1 VEDSVREEMMKRLL
15 MGLVLMAIANA
26 ASAEWTAAGDSD
38 EFIQYVDRA
47 TIRRNGNLVKMSSLT
62 DFKTVQ
68 KSAAGKSYLSEK
80 QQAEYDCK
88 EKKKRYLAFTWFDG
102 QMGNGK
108 VVVSN
113 GDVRGE
119 WRPIAPGSSGETL
132 WKIACGKL

>member
-1 VEDSVREEMMKRLL
+1 MKQLL
-15 MGLVLMAIANA
+15 MGLMLLVTAVS

-47 TIRRNGNLVKMSSLT
+47 TIRRNGNFVKMSSLT

-88 EKKKRYLAFTWFDG
+88 EKKKRYFGLALYAGKMGSGKAVFSTSETSMTWFPIG
-102 QMGNGK
+102 
-108 VVVSN
+108 
-113 GDVRGE
+113 RGG
-119 WRPIAPGSSGETL
+119 IGETQ
-132 WKIACGKL
+132 WKIACGK